1 MNSPDWFRLTS
12 CEVTPDRTGMFTAIW
27 TCYGKLA
34 PGRRVVFGIERGT
47 DKLEIDAV
55 ADAGVCAPLPDGVAD
70 AWLICNGLLIVVVT
84 PELGARLVGGTGYLR
99 FSSSPRTTL
108 SAPPLRTFTELGYH
122 PAGELTLEEAQQL
135 AGTLAWQV
143 MAAVAGDTVPFVPA
157 RRDVTSADEVTAV
170 GSFFRYTGHVIDGQ
184 GHVRLEEVVDPV
196 DTDEDV
202 DCCDGW
208 CDETQCFLF
217 EEDDDD

>member
-1 MNSPDWFRLTS
+1 MVDLQRSAHCRAHARAG
-12 CEVTPDRTGMFTAIW
+12 CTAH
-27 TCYGKLA
+27 
-34 PGRRVVFGIERGT
+34 GRVWVPALF
-47 DKLEIDAV
+47 
-55 ADAGVCAPLPDGVAD
+55 
-70 AWLICNGLLIVVVT
+70 
-84 PELGARLVGGTGYLR
+84 LVP
-99 FSSSPRTTL
+99 PRTTL

-157 RRDVTSADEVTAV
+157 RRDVTCADEVTAV